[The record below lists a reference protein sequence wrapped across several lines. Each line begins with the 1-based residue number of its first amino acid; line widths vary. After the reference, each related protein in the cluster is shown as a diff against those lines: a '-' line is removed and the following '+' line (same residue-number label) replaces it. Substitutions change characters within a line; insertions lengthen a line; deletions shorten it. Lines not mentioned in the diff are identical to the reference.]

1 MRADTTVLCL
11 VQILRRSQHA
21 SHSRCGSL
29 RSSAC
34 WNETRVTLSLRQN
47 SVRNELVSD
56 FCCLLCL
63 LHSGTLFVSCISE
76 NLRNHRIHPRF
87 FDRCDGGRAKPANR
101 DQSRFEVS
109 SFQRRLHLILVNKD
123 RRTRIVFRKM
133 MPPGTISLISV
144 PELEEL
150 PSVSLPPMR
159 AARSRIPCSPK
170 CPSFPRSAMTGS
182 IPVPLSPT
190 RSARSCAYL
199 SSTSKI

>member
-1 MRADTTVLCL
+1 MCL

-29 RSSAC
+29 RPSAC
-34 WNETRVTLSLRQN
+34 WNETRVTLSLSQN
-47 SVRNELVSD
+47 SVRNELVSE

-87 FDRCDGGRAKPANR
+87 FYRCDGGRAKPANR

-109 SFQRRLHLILVNKD
+109 SLQRGLLFILVNKG
-123 RRTRIVFRKM
+123 RRTAIVFRKRM
-133 MPPGTISLISV
+133 RPGTVSLISV
-144 PELEEL
+144 PDLDEL

-159 AARSRIPCSPK
+159 AARSRIPCSQK
-170 CPSFPRSAMTGS
+170 CPSFPLSTIAGS
-182 IPVPLSPT
+182 IPVPLSST
-190 RSARSCAYL
+190 RRV
-199 SSTSKI
+199 SSRA